1 MWYNL
6 TLEYVPQRVPRGAE
20 RVFTMGLFTKLFGTR
35 SEREVKKLE
44 PQVEAVMALEE
55 PYKKL
60 TDQELRAKTQEFKD
74 RYASGETLDALL
86 PEAFAV
92 CREAADRVLGMRPYR
107 VQVVGGI
114 VLHQGRI
121 AEMKT
126 GEGKTLVAILPA
138 YLNALTGRGVHI
150 VTVND
155 YLAKRDS
162 EWMGKVYRFLGLS
175 VGLIVHDLTAE
186 QRRAAY
192 AADITYGTNNEL
204 GFDYLRDNMAI
215 YKQEMVQRGHAFA
228 IVDEVDSILIDEART
243 PLIISGKGE
252 ESSKLYEMADYFVSR
267 LKKQVFSTTDNKELQ
282 DQYDCDYIV
291 DEKDRSVSLTQ
302 KGIEKAEQFFN
313 VENLADPENATLS
326 HHINQAMKARGLM
339 KRDID
344 YVVKDGEV
352 IIVDEFTGRLMY
364 GRRYNEGL
372 HQAIEA
378 KEGVKVASENKT
390 LATITFQNFF
400 RLYDKLSGMT
410 GTALTEEE
418 EFSGIY
424 NLDVVEIPT
433 NKPVIRID
441 DPDVVYKTEAG
452 KYRAVIAQI
461 KECHAKGQPVLVGTI
476 SIEKSELLSQML
488 KREGI
493 PHNVLNAKHH
503 EKEAEIVAQAGHL
516 GAVTIATNMAG
527 RGTDIM
533 LGGNAEYMAK
543 NELRKQGLSDELIA
557 ESNSFAETENPEIL
571 AARAAYTE
579 AYKRFKVETD
589 KQAELVRQAGG
600 LFIIGTERHESRRID
615 NQLRGR
621 SGRQGDP
628 GETRFYLSMQDDIMR
643 LFGSERIMNMM
654 ETLGI
659 DEDTPID
666 AKILSGAIENAQK
679 TVEGRNFQ
687 SRKNVLEYD
696 DVMNVQRK
704 IIYEQRRQVLD
715 GEDLQK
721 NIQSMMRF
729 YVDTYVASA
738 FGEQPKLA
746 DKQHFFEMMTHFEP
760 IFFPTGTWLL
770 SDEELAALTREQAE
784 EKILSLMQRAYA
796 KREEQFTSPVMRE
809 IERVVTLRV
818 VDEFWMDHIDAMDD
832 LRQGIRLRA
841 YAQTDPVIE
850 YKREGFDMFE
860 AMNDAIK
867 EEIVRRV
874 FLVRIKTNEEIKR
887 QRVAKVTGE
896 GAGGDKTVK
905 RQPVVK
911 KIKVGPNDPCPCG
924 SGKKYKKCCRDKDL
938 AAERGQNAN

>member
-138 YLNALTGRGVHI
+138 YLNALAGRGVHI

-441 DPDVVYKTEAG
+441 DPDVGYKTEAG

-557 ESNSFAETENPEIL
+557 ESNSFAETEDPEIL